1 MRSLVLGG
9 GGFKI
14 GWASG
19 VLQVL
24 LDEAGLKFDHID
36 ATSGSVFNLAMLLS
50 GRSASYIA
58 DDAWGT
64 ISPWEFVSFH
74 SIWKYIVFWKLPSL
88 LTQEAIRTQIIPKW
102 GIDVE
107 KIRACRDLGEH
118 PVVGTFNVCDFN
130 SKVLRTFENSEMTL
144 DRLLAIDAVPGI
156 VPPVAADGTLYV
168 DAMLL
173 KDANL
178 AEAVAR
184 GADEI
189 WVVWTVEEHSEW
201 RGGWWHHI
209 GHAFEI
215 CAVGNLRR
223 ELAAIEAMNLRVA
236 EGTAAPGERHVTVH
250 MLKPP
255 RRLPVDYLLFRNKQ
269 QMRPVIESGRVF
281 ARQYLA
287 DQDPSKRAATAG
299 SNLCE

>member
-1 MRSLVLGG
+1 MKRSLVLGG
-9 GGFKI
+9 GGAKI

-50 GRSASYIA
+50 GRSATYIA
-58 DDAWGT
+58 EEAWGNL
-64 ISPWEFVSFH
+64 SPWEFVSLH
-74 SIWKYIVFWKLPSL
+74 PVWKYVTFWTLPSL
-88 LTQEAIRTQIIPKW
+88 LTQEAARTHIIPKW
-102 GIDVE
+102 GIDIE
-107 KIRACRDLGEH
+107 KIRACREVGGH

-130 SKVLRTFENSEMTL
+130 AKEVRTFENSQMTL
-144 DRLLAIDAVPGI
+144 DRLLAIDAVPGV

-173 KDANL
+173 RDANL
-178 AEAVAR
+178 SEALAR

-189 WVVWTVEEHSEW
+189 WLIWTVEEHSEW

-215 CAVGNLRR
+215 CAVGNLKR
-223 ELAAIEAMNLRVA
+223 ELAAIEGMNARVA
-236 EGTAAPGERHVTVH
+236 AGKGEPGDRHVTVH
-250 MLKPP
+250 LLIPP
-255 RRLPVDYLLFRNKQ
+255 QRLPVDYLLFKNKQ

-281 ARQYLA
+281 ARQFLA
-287 DQDPSKRAATAG
+287 GLKPSPAVARGT
-299 SNLCE
+299 